1 MGWAGPFSRQQ
12 QQKPSSD
19 ERQRKLEETLQPF
32 IPVFVSN
39 HKSMKASIHNLETQ
53 LGQLA
58 KKVEEKFEY
67 NQNKGK
73 PKRAL

>member
-1 MGWAGPFSRQQ
+1 
-12 QQKPSSD
+12 
-19 ERQRKLEETLQPF
+19 
-32 IPVFVSN
+32 
-39 HKSMKASIHNLETQ
+39 MKASIHNLETQ